1 MLIYDY
7 LKKDHQKVSAL
18 FKKIIA
24 ATTGKARELLF
35 LEVKKE
41 LELHADPEHNT
52 FYKALSK
59 STKGMEDAEH
69 GDEEHD
75 EIKDALA
82 KLSRIPVAS
91 LSKWLVQF
99 GELKYIVEH
108 HVEDEETKM
117 FKDAK
122 AVISTAE
129 ANQLSVEME
138 ELKTK
143 MKASSKFIKQ
153 FAKLD
158 KKAKKPVKSKKK

>member
-1 MLIYDY
+1 LQIYDY
-7 LKKDHQKVSAL
+7 LKKDHRKVSGL

-24 ATTGKARELLF
+24 ATTGREREKLF

-41 LELHADPEHNT
+41 LELHSDPEHDT

-59 STKGMEDAEH
+59 SQKGEEDAEH
-69 GDEEHD
+69 GAKEHN

-82 KLSRIPVAS
+82 KLSKIPSSATT
-91 LSKWLVQF
+91 KWLVQF

-122 AVISTAE
+122 AIISTEE
-129 ANQLSVEME
+129 ANELTVEME
-138 ELKTK
+138 ELKEK
-143 MKASSKFIKQ
+143 MKESKKFIKE
-153 FAKLD
+153 FAALE
-158 KKAKKPVKSKKK
+158 KKPAKKKVKN